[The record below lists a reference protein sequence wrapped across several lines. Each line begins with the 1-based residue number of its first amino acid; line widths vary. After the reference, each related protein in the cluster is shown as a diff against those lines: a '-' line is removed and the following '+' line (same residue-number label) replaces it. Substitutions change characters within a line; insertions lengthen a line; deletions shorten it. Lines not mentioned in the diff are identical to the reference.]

1 MQTITRNLPRIAVW
15 TVVLG
20 LISTLIADGLSGE
33 WDRFL
38 PNLLWRM
45 LFIAIGGFLG
55 LLLNFF
61 AGNYVSMG
69 TNVIESTGM
78 IKFGEDKMQKIENG
92 FVFTVA
98 LTAAILTMIFIH

>member
-1 MQTITRNLPRIAVW
+1 MQSITRNLPRIAIW
-15 TVVLG
+15 TIVLG
-20 LISTLIADGLSGE
+20 LLSTLIADYGE

-45 LFIAIGGFLG
+45 LFIAVGGFLG
-55 LLLNFF
+55 LLLNYF

-78 IKFGEDKMQKIENG
+78 VKFGEDKLQKIENG
-92 FVFTVA
+92 FIFVAA
-98 LTAAILTMIFIH
+98 LTAAILALIFIR